1 MSSFLTW
8 HLLTMDFGKRL
19 AALRKERSLTQLALA
34 EQVGCH
40 VTMIRRYEVNET
52 QPTLDVIRKLAI
64 ALSVSADTLVFEDA
78 ERGPSDDLRLQFE
91 AMSQF
96 TDEEKQVARTVLEG
110 LILKHAANRFNKT
123 A

>member
-1 MSSFLTW
+1 
-8 HLLTMDFGKRL
+8 MDFGKRL